1 MGGLEAK
8 AVSGSWLPAD
18 PIPGAILVNVGDL
31 LEAVSGG
38 RFPATRHR
46 VLVPLEE
53 FQRRNPRQSIA
64 FFVHPDDAVVISPL
78 AGPMAA
84 YPPVTARGHL
94 EARFQATYGDNL

>member
-8 AVSGSWLPAD
+8 AVSGSWLAAD

-31 LEAVSGG
+31 LESLSGG

-53 FQRRNPRQSIA
+53 LRRRAHRQSIV
-64 FFVHPDDAVVISPL
+64 FFVHPDDEVEIAPL
-78 AGPMAA
+78 GGPMAA

-94 EARFQATYGDNL
+94 EARFQATYGDKL